1 METLMA
7 ETLLTNVDAADK
19 TGLEDVI
26 RAVRDLA
33 RRSRGLA
40 EDVAGVAERELAMV
54 LTAAEQ
60 MRDGVTSPEALAE
73 ARKQPLLAKLRSDA
87 HRAVDLGM
95 DFVATGYVFGVQLV
109 EGFVDNP
116 RPPVAAGA
124 TTVRVDT

>member
-1 METLMA
+1 MA

-60 MRDGVTSPEALAE
+60 MRDGVTSPQALAQ
-73 ARKQPLLAKLRSDA
+73 ARKMPLLAKLRSDA
-87 HRAVDLGM
+87 HRGVDLGM
-95 DFVATGYVFGVQLV
+95 DFVATAYVFGVQMV
-109 EGFVDNP
+109 EGFVDDP
-116 RPPVAAGA
+116 RPPVAASVTPARLGS
-124 TTVRVDT
+124 